1 MISCKL
7 TLLLLP
13 MLFLAMVTAQ
23 AEGEGNEGG
32 TTNLSSLSC
41 EDERVQKNWTQ
52 EEFDACVNLKK
63 GVADLAKGMGNALG
77 GLGKA
82 AVGFATWII
91 VVIVIAVVCCCG
103 IPIGITIW
111 CCCCKDKRGTGGNV

>member
-1 MISCKL
+1 MISSKV

-13 MLFLAMVTAQ
+13 MVFLALVSAQ
-23 AEGEGNEGG
+23 AQDQ
-32 TTNLSSLSC
+32 TQDLSLSC
-41 EDERVQKNWTQ
+41 EDAKTKNNWS
-52 EEFDACVNLKK
+52 EEQFQDCVKLRQAV
-63 GVADLAKGMGNALG
+63 GDIAS

-91 VVIVIAVVCCCG
+91 VIIVISILCCCG

-111 CCCCKDKRGTGGNV
+111 CCCCKDKRGNGGNV